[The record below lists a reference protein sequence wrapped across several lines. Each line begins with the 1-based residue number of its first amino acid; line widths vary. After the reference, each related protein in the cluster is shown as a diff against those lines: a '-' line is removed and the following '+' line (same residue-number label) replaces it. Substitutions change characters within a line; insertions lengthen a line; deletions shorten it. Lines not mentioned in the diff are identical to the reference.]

1 MPTRVLGQC
10 ACLLLLVT
18 GMHDAYLGSHTPTN
32 SQTIMISSRGKQC
45 CLERNNRCCVYG
57 ACQFMLSPI
66 NAEIMAMLGLMKDHR
81 LILESSVTSAFTLVH
96 KPFIP
101 KTLSSVVSF
110 SLLVSEGKPS
120 GVG

>member
-1 MPTRVLGQC
+1 
-10 ACLLLLVT
+10 
-18 GMHDAYLGSHTPTN
+18 
-32 SQTIMISSRGKQC
+32 
-45 CLERNNRCCVYG
+45 
-57 ACQFMLSPI
+57 MLSPM
-66 NAEIMAMLGLMKDHR
+66 NAEIMAMLRLTKDHR
-81 LILESSVTSAFTLVH
+81 LVLESSVTSAFTVVY